1 MAITSPT
8 DFIEVVSTG
17 SPLASAERGEWK
29 GNAGHGGI
37 ARPQGR
43 PGRVRRPTVVCGRPG
58 TPMAGLAGRGGEET
72 PPLPLECAV

>member
-8 DFIEVVSTG
+8 DFIDVVSTA
-17 SPLASAERGEWK
+17 SPLPAPRWESGR

-58 TPMAGLAGRGGEET
+58 TPMAGLAGRGGET